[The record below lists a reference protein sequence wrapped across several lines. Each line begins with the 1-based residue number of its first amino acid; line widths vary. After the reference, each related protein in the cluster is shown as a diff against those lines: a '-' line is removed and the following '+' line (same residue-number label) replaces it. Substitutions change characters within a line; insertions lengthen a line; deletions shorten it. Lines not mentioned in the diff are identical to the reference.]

1 MEFANK
7 NYLLLFIIIIIIIK
21 IDKLYWFSYT
31 KRYIIP
37 ETTDPNKKQILKD
50 ISPAERAIK
59 RSSLYLLLLLSFTIQ
74 GQMSKV
80 FV

>member
-1 MEFANK
+1 M
-7 NYLLLFIIIIIIIK
+7 
-21 IDKLYWFSYT
+21 
-31 KRYIIP
+31 
-37 ETTDPNKKQILKD
+37 TDLNKKRILKD